1 MTDNPQHWSA
11 PIIKWAFTT
20 TTTDTVLNRG
30 LRSFIRILI
39 IVCMEA
45 ARAKISIR
53 ASALTYSVILS
64 MVPLLAMSTAVLK
77 GLGSGDQ
84 LKVAAIRFIEQ
95 VEPRAAVQQTH
106 SETPSADPVDNQVQN
121 TMTAHLYRAVDTI
134 FNYVDKTN
142 FAALGIFGIGATLI
156 VVIMVFSTIEDA
168 MNDIWREDKGRPLFR
183 KVMDYLALLI
193 LLPISI
199 NMALAG
205 ETILASD
212 RIMSYINTVIP
223 FEWMTAALF
232 KFFPFVFIII
242 TLMLVYLFFSRARVT
257 TSAAFTGALFASI
270 FWFLTQKVYIFLQ
283 FGVAKY
289 NAIYGSFATVPLF
302 LVWVYLGWNFILSG
316 AALAYAVQHRNN
328 YLPFADTIVPQRQL
342 QLAFDILHYI
352 YADFRT
358 RRTTTIASL
367 ADRLMG
373 TPIDVIEATAKQL
386 VTADLLHRSDD
397 NGKRAYV
404 PATAS
409 ELLKSGE
416 VLDAILGRTTT
427 STYGSHLANLALE
440 GAHEALAPLTLQ
452 LPAKEKDEKSP
463 AKE

>member
-1 MTDNPQHWSA
+1 MTSNFQHWST
-11 PIIKWAFTT
+11 PIIKWAFTE
-20 TTTDTVLNRG
+20 TVTSNALSRG
-30 LRSFIRILI
+30 LRCYARILI
-39 IVCMEA
+39 IVCIEA
-45 ARAKISIR
+45 TRAKISIR

-84 LKVAAIRFIEQ
+84 LRVAAVRFIEQ
-95 VEPRAAVQQTH
+95 VEPRPAVQQTQPE
-106 SETPSADPVDNQVQN
+106 STSLDLAEKQPQN

-142 FAALGIFGIGATLI
+142 FAALGIFGIGGTLL

-168 MNDIWREDKGRPLFR
+168 MNDIWREEKGRPLFR

-212 RIMSYINTVIP
+212 RMRSYIHTIIP
-223 FEWMTAALF
+223 LDWMMAALF
-232 KFFPFVFIII
+232 KFLPFVFIII

-270 FWFLTQKVYIFLQ
+270 SWFLTQKVYIILQ
-283 FGVAKY
+283 VGVAKY

-316 AALAYAVQHRNN
+316 AALAYGVQHRNN
-328 YLPFADTIVPQRQL
+328 YLPFADAIVPQRQL
-342 QLAFDILHYI
+342 QLAFDILHHV
-352 YADFRT
+352 YADFHN
-358 RRTTTIASL
+358 RRTTTVTSL
-367 ADRLMG
+367 ADRLKG
-373 TPIDVIEATAKQL
+373 TPTSVIKAIAANL
-386 VTADLLHRSDD
+386 VTANLLHSSNED
-397 NGKRAYV
+397 GKAAFLPV
-404 PATAS
+404 TAS
-409 ELLKSGE
+409 ELVKPGE
-416 VLDAILGRTTT
+416 VLDAIVGRANN
-427 STYGSHLANLALE
+427 STYGSHLADLALE
-440 GAHEALAPLTLQ
+440 GAHKALAQITLQ
-452 LPAKEKDEKSP
+452 VPVNEQNEK
-463 AKE
+463 